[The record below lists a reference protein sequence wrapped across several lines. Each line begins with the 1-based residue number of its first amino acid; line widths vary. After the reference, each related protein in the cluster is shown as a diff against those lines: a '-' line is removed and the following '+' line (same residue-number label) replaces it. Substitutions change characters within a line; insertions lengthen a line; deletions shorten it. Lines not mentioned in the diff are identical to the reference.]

1 VEWRRIVGVGDK
13 VEEGDMVIVECDK
26 ADDGTHSG
34 LIMLFIDATHFVL
47 SDEVD
52 GCANAH
58 SVEQIMTVI

>member
-1 VEWRRIVGVGDK
+1 MGVGDK